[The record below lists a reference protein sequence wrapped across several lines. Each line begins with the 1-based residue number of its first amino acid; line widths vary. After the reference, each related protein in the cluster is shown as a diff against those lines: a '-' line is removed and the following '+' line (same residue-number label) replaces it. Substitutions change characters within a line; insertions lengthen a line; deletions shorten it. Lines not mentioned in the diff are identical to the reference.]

1 MNADDVT
8 RAAGLALESLAT
20 ATGRDWHV
28 PAGGL
33 DWSCWETVEHM
44 SDDLFAYAAQLG
56 PARPS
61 LSTHV
66 PFGWQRRR
74 EGGPALTVF
83 VDPAGGPAALLQ
95 VFETCAAML
104 AATLRA
110 VPPDKRSFHAYGPSD
125 PSGFAAMGVVEVL
138 VHMHDVAAGL
148 GLLWEPPAD
157 LCAAAMLRL
166 FPSAP
171 AGARPW
177 PALLWSTGR
186 AGLPGR
192 PAPET
197 WTWDG
202 APRAEVAHPSPT
214 PRPADSPGFGPF

>member
-8 RAAGLALESLAT
+8 RAAGLALDSLAT
-20 ATGRDWHV
+20 AADRDWHV
-28 PAGGL
+28 PAGEL
-33 DWSCWETVEHM
+33 DWTCWETVEHM

-56 PARPS
+56 PATPS

-83 VDPAGGPAALLQ
+83 VDPADGPAALMQ

-104 AATLRA
+104 AAMLRA
-110 VPPDKRSFHAYGPSD
+110 VPPDKRSFHSYGPSD
-125 PSGFAAMGVVEVL
+125 ASGFAAMGVVEVL
-138 VHMHDVAAGL
+138 AHMHDVSAGL
-148 GLLWEPPAD
+148 GLRWAPPAD
-157 LCAAAMLRL
+157 LCAAALLRL

-171 AGARPW
+171 SGADPW

-186 AGLPGR
+186 ADLPGR
-192 PAPET
+192 PAPAT

-202 APRAEVAHPSPT
+202 APR
-214 PRPADSPGFGPF
+214 